1 MCSRPPD
8 TPVDL
13 LERERQMSSDTVRI
27 MCPNLVCRK
36 VLAVPKSARGKTV
49 KCRNCGISIR
59 IPAGGSAPAKPTDS
73 APPAADGTK
82 QTA

>member
-1 MCSRPPD
+1 
-8 TPVDL
+8 
-13 LERERQMSSDTVRI
+13 MSSDTVRI

-36 VLAVPKSARGKTV
+36 VLAVPKTARGKTV

-59 IPAGGSAPAKPTDS
+59 IPAGPASKKPET
-73 APPAADGTK
+73 PQTGDGTK

>member
-1 MCSRPPD
+1 
-8 TPVDL
+8 
-13 LERERQMSSDTVRI
+13 MSSDTVRI

-36 VLAVPKSARGKTV
+36 VLAVPRSARGKTV

-59 IPAGGSAPAKPTDS
+59 IPAGASAPAKAADT
-73 APPAADGTK
+73 PPPPADGTK